1 MGHVHSGVGDEGD
14 ETIVVQVHGCPNK
27 PGRSPQVSAPR
38 GSAGH
43 SVPGGHAV
51 PAVGSQTNVTGY
63 VFGFV
68 ESESQA
74 KNGRRRTMAAPKA
87 SRVFIN

>member
-1 MGHVHSGVGDEGD
+1 M
-14 ETIVVQVHGCPNK
+14 
-27 PGRSPQVSAPR
+27 PGRSPQVSVPR

-63 VFGFV
+63 VFA

-74 KNGRRRTMAAPKA
+74 MDGRRKMIATPKA
-87 SRVFIN
+87 RRVFMN

>member
-1 MGHVHSGVGDEGD
+1 MQPIGRAFVTGVAGW
-14 ETIVVQVHGCPNK
+14 PNS

-63 VFGFV
+63 VFT

-74 KNGRRRTMAAPKA
+74 RDGSRKTMATPKA
-87 SRVFIN
+87 NRVFMT